1 MTLAGS
7 LVSSM
12 PETQFIQ
19 ALRRHCF
26 KLPLSSTA
34 IQYGVMEKKNG
45 REVKNIHIFLQV
57 MVGCK
62 SKESENELAKVQE
75 RLFCFFNLT
84 QNRFSDSGG
93 FDNIAVVCSPGISL
107 DRASNDALTE
117 RRKNTDTCVNL
128 TCAGTHMQT
137 GIFESFT

>member
-19 ALRRHCF
+19 ALSRHCF
-26 KLPLSSTA
+26 KLPLSHAA
-34 IQYGVMEKKNG
+34 IHYGVMEKKKQ

-62 SKESENELAKVQE
+62 FKESENEVAKVQE
-75 RLFCFFNLT
+75 QSFFSFNKT
-84 QNRFSDSGG
+84 
-93 FDNIAVVCSPGISL
+93 ISL
-107 DRASNDALTE
+107 TKS
-117 RRKNTDTCVNL
+117 V
-128 TCAGTHMQT
+128 
-137 GIFESFT
+137 